1 MIQVNCSRLPGRH
14 VPIWESVP
22 ELNLILEKVSSI
34 FAVLAE
40 TDVIN
45 MVSRE
50 ISAPNILKGIR
61 LPMAERLAKLL
72 RVKRSMME

>member
-14 VPIWESVP
+14 VRIWESVP

-50 ISAPNILKGIR
+50 ISAPNILNGIH
-61 LPMAERLAKLL
+61 LPMAERPAKLL
-72 RVKRSMME
+72 RVKGSIMG